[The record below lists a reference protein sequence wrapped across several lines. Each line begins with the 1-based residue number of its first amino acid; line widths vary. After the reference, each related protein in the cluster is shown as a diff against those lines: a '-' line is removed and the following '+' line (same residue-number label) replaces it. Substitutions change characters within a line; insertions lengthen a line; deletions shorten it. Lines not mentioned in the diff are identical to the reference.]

1 MTCDPSVP
9 SLSVT
14 GKIEYCTAQGSC
26 PFPIAW
32 TVRDITNFQCNEP
45 SVPPAPAPAVVLV
58 PANPPAQFVSIQTR
72 SPITVAFNGSL
83 DTQVIH
89 PGGFIATM
97 EVSSVSILNDL
108 TDPPVEVRVAVIFAE
123 GTPA

>member
-14 GKIEYCTAQGSC
+14 GTIEYCTAQGSC

-32 TVRDITNFQCNEP
+32 TLRDVTNFQCNEP
-45 SVPPAPAPAVVLV
+45 LIPPSPAPAVVLT
-58 PANPPAQFVSIQTR
+58 PGNPPAQFVSIQT
-72 SPITVAFNGSL
+72 PAKITVALNGSG
-83 DTQVIH
+83 DTFVVN
-89 PGGFIATM
+89 PGGFMATM
-97 EVSSVSILNDL
+97 EISSVSILNDL
-108 TDPPVEVRVAVIFAE
+108 TDPPVDVRVSVIFAE